1 MKARF
6 AWGVGVLA
14 VVVIAFAIIPA
25 TREEIHWQ
33 WASRRDRAVD
43 YQSYLKSWPEGRY
56 VIEADSLY
64 DERSWADATSANT
77 VQGFERYVEAH
88 TDGKHMTEARDNIE
102 SSHWQDATSAN
113 TVQGFERYVEAHT
126 DGKHMTEARDN
137 IESLHWQDATSAN
150 TFMSIQHYLTQYPK
164 GRFAANAKSKQAELL
179 ADDAPFLEAR
189 NRGSEGAL
197 KTFLHEFPGHRREAD
212 ARLAL
217 KDMEGRDIVDLLK
230 EGKIK
235 AKPSGSGIKNV
246 KLELKLEVE
255 YKIPV
260 RIPVGTFF
268 LCAGSAQNMV
278 TTREKTVVLENDD
291 WISVTVEVACANRT
305 RDIPRSKD
313 TFNIERSPKQQEL
326 QELIPLLR
334 KANASFAIRQ
344 AAVWI
349 VTDDADYDDLGLLVS
364 RTQFQMFG
372 GSRVVKE
379 SECARAMQV
388 CQEAGIDITK
398 KRIWRDRNQIIKGL
412 PDGRLK
418 TWLQEE
424 AKK

>member
-1 MKARF
+1 VKNTI
-6 AWGVGVLA
+6 VYLCA
-14 VVVIAFAIIPA
+14 VP
-25 TREEIHWQ
+25 
-33 WASRRDRAVD
+33 
-43 YQSYLKSWPEGRY
+43 
-56 VIEADSLY
+56 
-64 DERSWADATSANT
+64 
-77 VQGFERYVEAH
+77 
-88 TDGKHMTEARDNIE
+88 KHMTEARDNIE